1 MVQKDDC
8 VDDFRI
14 GKKDKKGFRKMN
26 MTMMIN
32 LFAAMA
38 AMGMWVRV
46 NDNMR

>member
-8 VDDFRI
+8 VDDL
-14 GKKDKKGFRKMN
+14 GLKRKMT

>member
-8 VDDFRI
+8 VDDL
-14 GKKDKKGFRKMN
+14 GLKRKMN